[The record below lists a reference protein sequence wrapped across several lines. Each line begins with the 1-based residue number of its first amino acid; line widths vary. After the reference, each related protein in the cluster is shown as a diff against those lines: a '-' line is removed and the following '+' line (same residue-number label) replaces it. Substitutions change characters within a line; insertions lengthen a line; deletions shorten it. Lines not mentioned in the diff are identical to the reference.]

1 MPAAVSGRLLTRNI
15 NMASSHQ
22 QHQHQQPPRALPV
35 INIGRLGDKDPA
47 ARALVVQD
55 IARACRDRGCF
66 QVCGT
71 GM

>member
-1 MPAAVSGRLLTRNI
+1 
-15 NMASSHQ
+15 MASSHQ